1 MIRLLH
7 TADWHLGHRL
17 HDLPRDREHQAFLDW
32 LLEVLVRDRFDAL
45 VVAGDVF
52 DTANPSAAAQAMY
65 YGFLGKAV
73 QVTID
78 DVEVI
83 SIVGTDEIEQYA
95 QLLGTK
101 MLASGSSPKKVITVR
116 VTVDGGQPHEQAIDL
131 SAGMFVHI
139 YLEPTGLQVYNTR
152 FLVHE

>member
-1 MIRLLH
+1 MKIRSATLLIAVLALISACLSE
-7 TADWHLGHRL
+7 TK
-17 HDLPRDREHQAFLDW
+17 EH
-32 LLEVLVRDRFDAL
+32 EEPLVT
-45 VVAGDVF
+45 
-52 DTANPSAAAQAMY
+52 DTTTLY
-65 YGFLGKAV
+65 EYKVGVGYGFLGKAV
-73 QVTID
+73 QITID

-83 SIVGTDEIEQYA
+83 SIVGTGEIEQYA

-101 MLASGSSPKKVITVR
+101 MLASGWSPKKDITVR

-139 YLEPTGLQVYNTR
+139 YLEPTGVQVYNTR